1 MNKPIAVTIGDING
15 IGIEILIDLFKNNK
29 IILTFVALFVIFI
42 SYLLLPTFYD
52 QKDVSKEL
60 KNQLESKFDLN
71 FKFSENIFLNDL
83 ASNLKIVELLKSNEF
98 VDWEVDYKY
107 VNIIYDKIINSEIY
121 DSYMKSKI
129 NSFADDLKF
138 VYDIFKDLI
147 IADEKFQS
155 FIEEKNIYWMDDFP
169 LVNTLL
175 LKYLKNSTKNN
186 YEKSFHFKLF
196 SNKSDKKY
204 ADDLANH
211 SLRNFESNNELI
223 NKYAANWDIDR
234 LAKVD
239 LVIINLA
246 ISELKEFRDIPVKV
260 TLNEYIEISKDY
272 STEKSSF
279 FINGILDKIVKD
291 LIKNNQLLLDGSHN
305 EDGARVLNEY
315 LQTLDCNKHFII
327 GMMSNK
333 NHEEYISHFKDISSL
348 TTVDIPN
355 QQNAISGKKLKEKFQ
370 NVFNAKYEDN
380 VEKAIKSLS
389 LKENDMLII
398 TGSLYLAG
406 EILNLN

>member
-1 MNKPIAVTIGDING
+1 MLNRRHIRLKIMQYLYAAEISDFEDTKEHYKNLTNSIHSLHYLFLLQISFL
-15 IGIEILIDLFKNNK
+15 IEILKKAVYKYNISQQSVTGNVSDKYSNK
-29 IILTFVALFVIFI
+29 
-42 SYLLLPTFYD
+42 
-52 QKDVSKEL
+52 
-60 KNQLESKFDLN
+60 
-71 FKFSENIFLNDL
+71 KFSENIFLNDL
-83 ASNLKIVELLKSNEF
+83 SSNLKIVELLKSNDF
-98 VDWEVDYKY
+98 IDWEVDYKY
-107 VNIIYDKIINSEIY
+107 VNIIYEKIINSEIY

-129 NSFADDLKF
+129 NSFTDDLKF
-138 VYDIFKDLI
+138 VYDIFKDII
-147 IADEKFQS
+147 IADEKFQA

-175 LKYLKNSTKNN
+175 LKYLKNLTRNN

-211 SLRNFESNNELI
+211 SLRNFELNNELI

-291 LIKNNQLLLDGSHN
+291 LIKNN
-305 EDGARVLNEY
+305 
-315 LQTLDCNKHFII
+315 
-327 GMMSNK
+327 
-333 NHEEYISHFKDISSL
+333 SL
-348 TTVDIPN
+348 I
-355 QQNAISGKKLKEKFQ
+355 KEGRGLR
-370 NVFNAKYEDN
+370 E
-380 VEKAIKSLS
+380 
-389 LKENDMLII
+389 
-398 TGSLYLAG
+398 
-406 EILNLN
+406 